1 MKTLLFFESAAQ
13 SIPQSTAWYL
23 SDLGEYRGKQELYVR
38 QAPQKLKALK
48 EHAIIE
54 SSVSSNRIEGV
65 TIDPSRVQEVVL
77 GRAHLRDRDEEEV
90 RGYRKA
96 LELIHTKVDT
106 LAMSEDNIREL
117 HRLARG
123 GTGDAGK
130 YKSRDSDIIERYPD
144 GRVRIRFKTVLA
156 KETSQYMKLL
166 IKAWQDCIKELWTHP
181 LIALAAFNLDF
192 LCVHPFRDGNGRV
205 SRLLMLLQCYQS
217 GYEVGRYI
225 SLERIIEDNKQRYYE
240 TLEESSKGWH
250 EGKHDPWPYLNFVL
264 FVLKTAYKEFEERA
278 ASIQS
283 PRGSK
288 TEMVHHA
295 VFAFD
300 RHFTVADIEKKCPAV
315 SRDMIRTVLKT
326 MQKNGVVECIG
337 RGPGA
342 LWKKVIPL
350 KEGNKEGN
358 K

>member
-13 SIPQSTAWYL
+13 SVPQSTAWYL
-23 SDLGEYRGKQELYVR
+23 ADLGEHLGKQELYTR

-54 SSVSSNRIEGV
+54 SAVSSNRIEGV
-65 TIDPSRVQEVVL
+65 NVDPARVKEVVF

-90 RGYRKA
+90 RGYRNA
-96 LELIHTKVDT
+96 LELLHTKSGSLEV
-106 LAMSEDNIREL
+106 SENTIREL

-123 GTGDAGK
+123 GIGDAGK

-144 GRVRIRFKTVLA
+144 GRAQVRFKTVPA
-156 KETSQYMKLL
+156 NETPRYMKLL
-166 IKAWQDCIKELWTHP
+166 VTAWQDCIKERWTHP

-205 SRLLMLLQCYQS
+205 SRLLMLLQCYHF

-225 SLERIIEDNKQRYYE
+225 SLERIIEENKQRYYE

-264 FVLKTAYKEFEERA
+264 SVLKTAYKEFEERA
-278 ASIQS
+278 GSIAS

-288 TEMVHHA
+288 TEMVHQAVHA
-295 VFAFD
+295 IGRD
-300 RHFTVADIEKKCPAV
+300 FTVADIEKKCPAV
-315 SRDMIRTVLKT
+315 SRDMIRTVLKA
-326 MQKNGVVECIG
+326 MQKAGMVECIG

-342 LWKKVIPL
+342 LWMKK
-350 KEGNKEGN
+350 GNTAERG
-358 K
+358 

>member
-13 SIPQSTAWYL
+13 SVPQSTAWYL
-23 SDLGEYRGKQELYVR
+23 ADLGEYLGKQELYAR

-54 SSVSSNRIEGV
+54 SAVSSNRIEGV
-65 TIDPSRVQEVVL
+65 TIDPARVKEVVF

-90 RGYRKA
+90 RGYRNA
-96 LELIHTKVDT
+96 LELLHTKPGS
-106 LAMSEDNIREL
+106 LALSEDTVRKL
-117 HRLARG
+117 HRLVRG
-123 GTGDAGK
+123 GIGDAGE

-144 GRVRIRFKTVLA
+144 GRARIRFKTVPA
-156 KETSQYMKLL
+156 NETQRYMKLL
-166 IKAWQDCIKELWTHP
+166 VKAWQDCIKERWTHP
-181 LIALAAFNLDF
+181 LIAMAAFNLDF

-205 SRLLMLLQCYQS
+205 SRLLMLLQCYHL

-225 SLERIIEDNKQRYYE
+225 SLERIIEENKQRYYE
-240 TLEESSKGWH
+240 TLAESSKGWH

-264 FVLKTAYKEFEERA
+264 SILKTAYKELEERA
-278 ASIQS
+278 GSVGS

-295 VFAFD
+295 VHAID
-300 RHFTVADIEKKCPAV
+300 RDFTVADIEKKCPAV
-315 SRDMIRTVLKT
+315 SRDMIRTVLKA
-326 MQKNGVVECIG
+326 MRKDGAVECIG

-342 LWKKVIPL
+342 LWKK
-350 KEGNKEGN
+350 KGNTSKRG
-358 K
+358 

>member
-13 SIPQSTAWYL
+13 SIPQSTGWYL
-23 SDLGEYRGKQELYVR
+23 ADLGEHLGKQELYAR

-54 SSVSSNRIEGV
+54 SAVSSNRIEGV
-65 TIDPSRVQEVVL
+65 TVAPARVKEVVF

-96 LELIHTKVDT
+96 LELLHTKFSD
-106 LAMSEDNIREL
+106 LSLSENTIREL

-123 GTGDAGK
+123 GAGDAGE
-130 YKSRDSDIIERYPD
+130 YKSRDSDIIERYLD
-144 GRVRIRFKTVLA
+144 GRVRVRFKTVSA
-156 KETSQYMKLL
+156 TDTAQYMQLL
-166 IKAWQDCIKELWTHP
+166 VKAWQDCTKERWTHP

-205 SRLLMLLQCYQS
+205 SRLLMLLQCYHF

-225 SLERIIEDNKQRYYE
+225 SLERIIEENKQRYYE
-240 TLEESSKGWH
+240 TLEQSSKGWH

-264 FVLKTAYKEFEERA
+264 SVLKTAYKEFEERVG
-278 ASIQS
+278 SIAS

-288 TEMVHHA
+288 TEMVYHA
-295 VFAFD
+295 VHAIGRD
-300 RHFTVADIEKKCPAV
+300 FTVADIEKKCPAV
-315 SRDMIRTVLKT
+315 SRDMIRTVLKA
-326 MQKNGVVECIG
+326 MQKSGMVECIG

-342 LWKKVIPL
+342 LWKK
-350 KEGNKEGN
+350 KGNIA
-358 K
+358 

>member
-13 SIPQSTAWYL
+13 SVPQSAAWYL
-23 SDLGEYRGKQELYVR
+23 ADLGEYLGKQKLYER

-54 SSVSSNRIEGV
+54 SAVSSNRIEGV
-65 TIDPSRVQEVVL
+65 NVDPARVKEVVF

-96 LELIHTKVDT
+96 LELLHTKSSS
-106 LAMSEDNIREL
+106 LEMSENTIREL
-117 HRLARG
+117 HQLARG
-123 GTGDAGK
+123 GIGDAGE

-144 GRVRIRFKTVLA
+144 GRARIRFKTVPA
-156 KETSQYMKLL
+156 NETARYMKLL
-166 IKAWQDCIKELWTHP
+166 VKAWQGCIKERWTHP

-205 SRLLMLLQCYQS
+205 SRLLMLLQCYHL

-225 SLERIIEDNKQRYYE
+225 SLERIIEENKQRYYE

-264 FVLKTAYKEFEERA
+264 SILKTAYKEFEERA
-278 ASIQS
+278 GATVS

-295 VFAFD
+295 VRAIGRD
-300 RHFTVADIEKKCPAV
+300 FTVVDIEKKCPAV
-315 SRDMIRTVLKT
+315 SRDMIRTVLKS
-326 MQKNGVVECIG
+326 MQKAGEVECIG

-342 LWKKVIPL
+342 LWKRK
-350 KEGNKEGN
+350 GNTSKKG
-358 K
+358 